1 MIESKKVLVTGAGGL
16 IGSAVVKYYLRQG
29 YENILGIDNNSRME
43 FFGKGGDTTKSVEA
57 LSQRSQ
63 FKNFPIDIADREAVM
78 GFFRKNGP
86 FGLVVHTAAQP
97 SHDLAAK
104 IPLRD
109 WDVNAN
115 GTFNMLEAFRRFSP
129 EGTVVVL
136 STNKVYGDNPNK
148 VPMVEKETRWD
159 FDLSK
164 PARGISTEGVTEDMS
179 LDHTTHSLFGVSK
192 AAADLAVQ
200 EYGRYFKLNTGVF
213 RGGCLTGPKHSG
225 AVLHGFLAYLIKAI
239 KQGIT
244 YQIYGYKGKQVRDN
258 IHAYDLVNAFYHF
271 YQNPRCGEVY
281 NIGGSRFSN
290 CSMLEAINLC
300 EEICGK
306 KLNYEYVDQNRAGDH
321 IWWISNVSKF
331 KLHYPEWDFKYD
343 IKAILQ
349 EIYDVQKTVV

>member
-129 EGTVVVL
+129 EGTLVFL

-200 EYGRYFKLNTGVF
+200 EYGRYFGLNTGVF
-213 RGGCLTGPKHSG
+213 RGGCLTGPQHS
-225 AVLHGFLAYLIKAI
+225 AVELHGFLSYIVGCAVDGKPYNIL
-239 KQGIT
+239 
-244 YQIYGYKGKQVRDN
+244 GYKRKQVRDQ
-258 IHAYDLVNAFYHF
+258 IHSADVARAIDTFA
-271 YQNPRCGEVY
+271 QNPKQGAVY
-281 NIGGSRFSN
+281 NLGGGRQNAISMMETIG
-290 CSMLEAINLC
+290 MLDKDFGL
-300 EEICGK
+300 
-306 KLNYEYVDQNRAGDH
+306 KLNWTYNEQNRKGDH
-321 IWWISNVSKF
+321 TCYFTDMGKF
-331 KLHYPEWDFKYD
+331 MRDYPSWNITKGL
-343 IKAILQ
+343 K
-349 EIYDVQKTVV
+349 